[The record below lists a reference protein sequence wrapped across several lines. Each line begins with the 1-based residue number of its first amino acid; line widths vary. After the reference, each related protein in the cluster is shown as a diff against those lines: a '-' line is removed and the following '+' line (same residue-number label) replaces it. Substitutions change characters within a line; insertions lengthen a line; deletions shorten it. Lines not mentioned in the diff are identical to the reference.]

1 MIVES
6 NKVVSIHYILTDDD
20 NNILDQNSKEQPLIY
35 LHGAGNVISGL
46 EEALAGKTSG
56 DQLKTRIEPE
66 HAYGIRQED
75 KVQSMPIDSF
85 QGVDKIEPGMQFHA
99 AGANGENIVVTI
111 TQIEGD
117 QVTIDG
123 NHPLSGVAL
132 TFDVEILD
140 IRDAT
145 AEELTHKHIHGPDCS
160 HG

>member
-1 MIVES
+1 MIVET
-6 NKVVSIHYILTDDD
+6 NKVISICYTLTDDE
-20 NNILDQNSKEQPLIY
+20 NNVLDQTGQEQPMVY
-35 LHGAGNVISGL
+35 LHGAENIISGL
-46 EEALAGKTSG
+46 EEALAGKASG
-56 DQLKTRIEPE
+56 DKLKTRIEPE

-111 TQIEGD
+111 TKIEGD
-117 QVTIDG
+117 KVTIDG

-132 TFDVEILD
+132 TFDVEIMD
-140 IRDAT
+140 IRKAT
-145 AEELTHKHIHGPDCS
+145 ADELTHKHVHGAGCD